1 MDFRSV
7 QVICMA
13 VSTLIE
19 EILWDVYGS
28 QQLHTPI
35 LRDETDGHNLEL
47 LMDIMGTLT
56 RMLDTRIAFVTTD
69 GKIVREWIE
78 SILEIG
84 ARYQRELRALQQIEE
99 RVAARLHSE

>member
-1 MDFRSV
+1 MDFRTV

-13 VSTLIE
+13 VSTLID
-19 EILWDVYGS
+19 EIPWDVYGS

-35 LRDETDGHNLEL
+35 LRDEADCHNLEL
-47 LMDIMGTLT
+47 LSDIMGTLT

-78 SILEIG
+78 TVLEIG
-84 ARYQRELRALQQIEE
+84 SRYRRELEALQRMEE
-99 RVAARLHSE
+99 RMTAQLQSE

>member
-7 QVICMA
+7 QVLCMA

-19 EILWDVYGS
+19 EIPWDVYGS

-35 LRDETDGHNLEL
+35 LRDETDCHNLEL

-84 ARYQRELRALQQIEE
+84 SRYQRELHALQQMEE
-99 RVAARLHSE
+99 RMTARLHSE